1 MIIAIDAMGGD
12 HAPKAPVEGALLAA
26 KEHPDT
32 TFLLVG
38 RDSEIRPLL
47 KKQPSNVEILPA
59 NDVIDPGAEPVRS
72 VRRQKDS
79 SLVVCT
85 NLVREGKADAMVS
98 AGNTGAFMVAGLLIV
113 GRMEGIERPALAAM
127 LPTFSGKGVLLLDA
141 GANADCTPHQLV
153 QFAKMGQAY
162 MRFTNQVEDVRTAL
176 LNIGTEAGKGN
187 ELSKASYPLLESAC
201 THFVGNVEARDL
213 LNEVCDVV
221 VCDGFVGNAI
231 LKFYEG
237 VGAGLSKLL
246 KELFLNSFW
255 SKLAALMLSGGL
267 RRFYKRFDYAEYG
280 GGPFLGV
287 RGVLVKAHGSS
298 KSRAFEVAILQAHKM
313 VSSGLIHALEQ
324 DLCETASDPVNEGG
338 K

>member
-1 MIIAIDAMGGD
+1 MKIAIDAMGGD
-12 HAPKAPVEGALLAA
+12 HAPKAPVEGTLLVA
-26 KEHPDT
+26 EQYPDT

-38 RDSEIRPLL
+38 REAEIRPFL
-47 KKQPSNVEILPA
+47 KKKLSNVEILPA

-85 NLVREGKADAMVS
+85 NLVRDGKADAMVS
-98 AGNTGAFMVAGLLIV
+98 AGNTGAFMVAGLLVV

-162 MRFTNQVEDVRTAL
+162 MRLTNQIEDVRTGL

-187 ELSKASYPLLESAC
+187 ELSKAAHPLLAPAC
-201 THFVGNVEARDL
+201 AHFIGNVEARDL
-213 LNEVCDVV
+213 LNEVCDVA
-221 VCDGFVGNAI
+221 VCDGFVGNVI

-237 VGAGLSKLL
+237 VGAGLLKVL
-246 KELFLNSFW
+246 KELFTESLLT
-255 SKLAALMLSGGL
+255 KLATIALAGGL

-298 KSRAFEVAILQAHKM
+298 KTRAFEVAIRQARKM
-313 VSSGLIHALEQ
+313 VSSGLVHALEQ
-324 DLCETASDPVNEGG
+324 DLQDSVPNTIVEGG
-338 K
+338 D